1 MQIGK
6 CGEFETEDD
15 LRPTSMM
22 ADLSLDYD
30 KNVAG
35 CLLDHIQEKYD
46 PAQCATLYTVTG
58 LQNVPFPDILCIRLP
73 PNGMM
78 KIKFFLLGGLGRF

>member
-15 LRPTSMM
+15 LRPTSMT

-35 CLLDHIQEKYD
+35 CLLDHIQGKYD
-46 PAQCATLYTVTG
+46 PAQCATMTG
-58 LQNVPFPDILCIRLP
+58 LQNVPDILCIRLP
-73 PNGMM
+73 SNGMN
-78 KIKFFLLGGLGRF
+78 